1 MKVIAKCSFE
11 HNGTRKAGDEFDVS
25 DQAARLLEAKGLVDL
40 SGMDDDDQEKSQSAT
55 NAAVGGSAAGDDKPV
70 RRRAARRG

>member
-25 DQAARLLEAKGLVDL
+25 DQAARLLEAKGLVEL
-40 SGMDDDDQEKSQSAT
+40 SGAEDDDRETSQSAT
-55 NAAVGGSAAGDDKPV
+55 SAGAGESAANDDKPA
-70 RRRAARRG
+70 RRRAARQG